1 MFREASNLCL
11 VFAAGGACPS
21 SFVGERNP
29 SRRFG
34 GVAIQPNLNTR
45 KFAYRD
51 AVVILL
57 E

>member
-1 MFREASNLCL
+1 MFREAFSLCP

-21 SFVGERNP
+21 PFVGERNP